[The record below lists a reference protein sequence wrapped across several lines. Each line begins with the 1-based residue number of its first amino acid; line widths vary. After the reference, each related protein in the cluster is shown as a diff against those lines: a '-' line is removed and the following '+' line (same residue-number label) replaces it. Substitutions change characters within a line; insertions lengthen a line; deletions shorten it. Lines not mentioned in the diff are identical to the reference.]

1 MKRDSMRDFIR
12 LLQLAG
18 LLGCGLS
25 ILGLGVSIYFQVK
38 FLMNPPPGVRAGD
51 TTNWVSGIL
60 VAFKEPGTTFLLSA
74 LLFVVCDIAL
84 RSTHRPPPTD
94 TPPDAESR

>member
-1 MKRDSMRDFIR
+1 MRDFIR

-25 ILGLGVSIYFQVK
+25 ILGLGLSIYFQVK
-38 FLMNPPPGVRAGD
+38 FLMNPPPAVVVEPA
-51 TTNWVSGIL
+51 NWVTGIL
-60 VAFKEPGTTFLLSA
+60 AAFREPGTTFLLSA

-84 RSTHRPPPTD
+84 RSTHRPPPAD
-94 TPPDAESR
+94 FPPGAESH